1 MRRRQL
7 GSMLLATTA
16 LMFAVDPAT
25 AFPGR
30 SNGHLGGVDRCPV
43 TRTNDI
49 NANGVDT
56 GGFYGGDFANDVLW
70 TNVWMWGEAE
80 VSVLTSHQNAAGEAE
95 GLKWAFVR
103 LQPGDLAI
111 EGRRLDGDAPPLR
124 ASIPDG
130 YGMVGFNPVGLTFPA
145 PGCWQV
151 TSRLLE
157 GEREIGR
164 LTFVVRVVYL

>member
-1 MRRRQL
+1 MRRHRL
-7 GSMLLATTA
+7 GSMLLATTV
-16 LMFAVDPAT
+16 LISSVGPAA
-25 AFPGR
+25 AFPSR
-30 SNGHLGGVDRCPV
+30 PSRYIDGVDRCPV

-56 GGFYGGDFANDVLW
+56 GGFFGGDFANDVLW
-70 TNVWMWGEAE
+70 TNLWMWGEAQ
-80 VSVLTSHQNAAGEAE
+80 VSVLTSHQTAAGEAE
-95 GLKWAFVR
+95 DLKWAFVR
-103 LQPGDLAI
+103 LVPGQLAI

-130 YGMVGFNPVGLTFPA
+130 YGTVGFNPVGLTFTT

-151 TSRLLE
+151 TSRLLD